1 MIEKTKQYAIRCHSE
16 VNHYYDYDGQPY
28 SVHLEMV
35 YSIGQRFI
43 HLVPKENR
51 DNVLAAC
58 WAHDVIEDCR
68 QTYND
73 VRSATNESV
82 ADLVYAL
89 TNEKGKNRKERG
101 GSAYYSGIIGTPFAA
116 YVKICDRISNVQ
128 YSKNTG
134 SRMFDMYKNEN
145 RDFELKL
152 YTDTYKEMFDHLLTI
167 FYSK

>member
-1 MIEKTKQYAIRCHSE
+1 MIEKTKQYAIKCHAE
-16 VNHYYDYDGQPY
+16 TNHMYGEKQPY

-35 YSIGQRFI
+35 YNIATRFI
-43 HLVPKENR
+43 HLVPEENR

-73 VRSATNESV
+73 VKAATNEPV
-82 ADLVYAL
+82 ADMVYAL

-101 GSAYYSGIIGTPFAA
+101 GPIYYSGIISTQFASF
-116 YVKICDRISNVQ
+116 VKICDRIANVQ

-134 SRMFDMYKNEN
+134 SRMFDIYKNEN
-145 RDFELKL
+145 RNFELRL
-152 YTDTYKEMFDHLLTI
+152 YSDFYKEMFDHLLTI